1 MAENELGGR
10 VSKLEQD
17 VSALK
22 VDTAK
27 IATSLD
33 ALKETAA
40 ERHDY
45 LKESLAEIKE
55 AVRSDDDDAAHSRW
69 LRQVLTPQ
77 TVTIILAIL
86 ASAVGAPMVAQSLLA
101 SPAPTVQV
109 APSSEV
115 KDGASDAEPKSE
127 EKEEE
132 EETSPQ

>member
-1 MAENELGGR
+1 MGENELGGR

-45 LKESLAEIKE
+45 LKESLVEIKE
-55 AVRSDDDDAAHSRW
+55 AVRCDDDAAVHSRW
-69 LRQVLTPQ
+69 LREVLTPQ

-86 ASAVGAPMVAQSLLA
+86 ASALGAPMVAHSLLA
-101 SPAPTVQV
+101 APAPTVQV

-115 KDGASDAEPKSE
+115 KDGASDAETKTE

-132 EETSPQ
+132 VSPQ